1 MKRFF
6 LITILIIFV
15 ISFSKRQVNAA
26 SIVSQTISAK
36 RTDEKIKIDGQ
47 LSEQVWQGSG
57 YSDLIQLDP
66 QEGANPTEKTEVF
79 ITYNDQ
85 GLYVAGKCYHTG
97 KDSIS
102 GGIARRDEH
111 IESDWFW
118 FWLDADYD
126 KQSGLGFAVNPDGS
140 IIDQKL
146 YQDIYQDNDWDG
158 IWEAEAQKNG
168 NYWSFEMFIP
178 FNQLRFNRA
187 EEHIWGVNFMR
198 YILANAESNYFSMVP
213 KEENGFVSCFGRLV
227 GIKNIKPPSRL
238 FISPYL
244 AGKIADFPE
253 LEESAF
259 YSRKRYERNI
269 GLNIKYGITGKLT
282 LDLALNPDFGQ
293 AEVDPA
299 VINLSAFETY
309 YSEKRAFFIEGSDI
323 FRFGANPAGGTW
335 GCYWSDPHLFYSR
348 RIGRQPQASPE
359 HNGETYVPENST
371 ILGAAKI
378 SGKIGNWS
386 LGSINGVTQREYAL
400 IDSASVRFKEP
411 VEPLTYYG
419 IYRGLREFNEG
430 DQGLGFMLTGTVR
443 QQEQEN
449 LKLTNNDNAFV
460 AGIDGWS
467 FFGSQRDWAFMGRMA
482 FSRLTGTKQRIFRLQ
497 KSSNHYFQRPD
508 YKTVSLDTNLTSLNG
523 WMGRFG
529 FKKMRGKITG
539 QMALGILSPGFNVN
553 DLGYSQRTNL
563 INAHI
568 VMGYRWLH
576 PTTWYRKIYLSLM
589 TSQNRDLDGNVLFR
603 QVYGTLSY
611 TLPNYYSIGF
621 SIQRT
626 PDGLDQYLT
635 RGGPMMAYPGYYAS
649 NISVRTDQRKKI
661 VLSGSYNDHT
671 VDDGGFY
678 HSVNLSL
685 LYKPDASLHLTF
697 SLNHAWSVD
706 NHQWV
711 CNIEDPTAQFGY
723 HYIFANIEQK
733 RLSTTLRADWGITPT
748 LSLQG
753 YFQPFLAIGDYHG
766 FKELAEA
773 RTYKYSDYEFKD
785 TNPDFNF
792 KSFRGNVVLRWE
804 YMPGSLF
811 YLVWTQKRTNY
822 AYPGDYSPQRD
833 FKALFRES
841 SNNIFFLKMS
851 YMLNI

>member
-1 MKRFF
+1 MQRFYQVSIL
-6 LITILIIFV
+6 LITVYCLHS
-15 ISFSKRQVNAA
+15 ISNSAA
-26 SIVSQTISAK
+26 NITSQTITAK
-36 RTDEKIKIDGQ
+36 HVREEISVDGK
-47 LSEQVWQGSG
+47 LTEMIWQGSG
-57 YSDLIQLDP
+57 YSDLVQLNP
-66 QEGANPTEKTEVF
+66 VEGADPTEKTEIF
-79 ITYNDQ
+79 IAYNEK

-97 KDSIS
+97 QDSIS

-118 FWLDADYD
+118 FWLDTDND
-126 KQSGLGFAVNPDGS
+126 KQSALGFAVNPDGS

-146 YQDIYQDNDWDG
+146 YQDIYKDNDWDG
-158 IWEAEAQKNG
+158 IWKTEAQKNG
-168 NYWSFEMFIP
+168 NHWSFEMFIP
-178 FNQLRFNRA
+178 FNQLRFNNA
-187 EEHIWGVNFMR
+187 EEYVWGVNFMR
-198 YILANAESNYFSMVP
+198 YILTNAESDYFSMVP
-213 KEENGFVSCFGRLV
+213 KEDNGFVSRFGRLV
-227 GIKNIKPPSRL
+227 GIKDIKPPSRL

-244 AGKIADFPE
+244 AGKIADTPE

-259 YSRKRYERNI
+259 YSRKRYGRNM

-309 YSEKRAFFIEGSDI
+309 YSEKRTFFIEGSDI

-335 GCYWSDPHLFYSR
+335 GCNWSNPYLFYSR

-359 HNGETYVPENST
+359 HNGETYLPENST

-386 LGSINGVTQREYAL
+386 VGSINGVTQREYAL
-400 IDSASVRFKEP
+400 VDSAGVRFKEP

-419 IYRGLREFNEG
+419 VYRGLREFNEG

-449 LKLTNNDNAFV
+449 LKLTNNDNALI

-467 FFGSQRDWAFMGRMA
+467 FFGSQRDWAFMGKMA
-482 FSRLTGTKQRIFRLQ
+482 FSRLNGTKERILRLQ
-497 KSSNHYFQRPD
+497 NSSHHYFQRPD
-508 YKTVSLDTNLTSLNG
+508 YKTVSLDSNLTSLNG

-529 FKKMRGKITG
+529 LKKMRGKFTG
-539 QMALGILSPGFNVN
+539 QMALGIISPGFNVN
-553 DLGYSQRTNL
+553 DLGYSRLTNL
-563 INAHI
+563 VNAH
-568 VMGYRWLH
+568 VVLGYRWLY
-576 PTTWYRKIYLSLM
+576 PTKWYRKIYLSLM
-589 TSQNRDLDGNVLFR
+589 TSQNRDFDGNVLFR

-611 TLPNYYSIGF
+611 ILPNYYSVRF

-649 NISVRTDQRKKI
+649 NISISTDQREKI
-661 VLSGSYNDHT
+661 VLSGRYSDRT
-671 VDDGGFY
+671 VVDGGFY
-678 HSVNLSL
+678 RSVNLSL
-685 LYKPDASLHLTF
+685 LYKPDASLRLTF
-697 SLNHAWSVD
+697 SLNRGWGID

-723 HYIFANIEQK
+723 HYIFATINQE

-753 YFQPFLAIGDYHG
+753 YFQPFLAVGDYHDY
-766 FKELAEA
+766 KELAEA
-773 RTYKYSDYEFKD
+773 RTYKYSFYDFKD
-785 TNPDFNF
+785 NNPDFNF
-792 KSFRGNVVLRWE
+792 KSFRGNIVLRWE
-804 YMPGSLF
+804 YMPGSLL
-811 YLVWTQKRTNY
+811 YLVWTQERSNY
-822 AYPGDYSPQRD
+822 AFPGVYNPQRD
-833 FKALFRES
+833 FKALFRERG
-841 SNNIFFLKMS
+841 NNIFFLKMS